1 MPRSH
6 DVGCGK
12 QPARPRNQPQESS
25 RIQRCE
31 RRETLPFLESAH
43 RSVDLQRG
51 RAFAFWLCEKD
62 NPTEGAPKLE
72 IRERNLESRKRTK
85 PAPKGFGGVRLQQVS
100 PESLGELRP
109 LAKRS
114 RLRPAAAGVPDRVGS
129 AWRQQTSNTESR
141 SCGTEH
147 RTAESTLLIG
157 RLLANAFGVGCSPR
171 RIGPQADWALSV
183 FPHERTEDRH
193 QISLSVNC
201 CRLIVGS
208 REQPRNNRGR
218 PVAAEQLRKDSG
230 ASVGGKNGGREIW
243 TERLRWRHM
252 EEGQSQRQ
260 NFEANARRSTPNV
273 QLRTCSRAG
282 VQSQTPT

>member
-1 MPRSH
+1 MHCCDILARIPKWRESGGLEPCRWH
-6 DVGCGK
+6 LDPSPVPSRDNRGSPARA

-85 PAPKGFGGVRLQQVS
+85 PAPKGFGGVRLQQVN
-100 PESLGELRP
+100 PESLRELRP

-147 RTAESTLLIG
+147 RTAE
-157 RLLANAFGVGCSPR
+157 
-171 RIGPQADWALSV
+171 
-183 FPHERTEDRH
+183 
-193 QISLSVNC
+193 
-201 CRLIVGS
+201 
-208 REQPRNNRGR
+208 
-218 PVAAEQLRKDSG
+218 
-230 ASVGGKNGGREIW
+230 
-243 TERLRWRHM
+243 
-252 EEGQSQRQ
+252 
-260 NFEANARRSTPNV
+260 
-273 QLRTCSRAG
+273 
-282 VQSQTPT
+282 